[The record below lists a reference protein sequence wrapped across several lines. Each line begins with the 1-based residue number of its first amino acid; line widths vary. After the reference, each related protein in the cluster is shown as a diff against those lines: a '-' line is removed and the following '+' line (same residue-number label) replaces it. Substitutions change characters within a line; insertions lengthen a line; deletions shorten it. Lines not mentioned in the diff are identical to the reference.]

1 MELRKKKLEVEME
14 RNKLVKEN
22 DRLRKEN
29 EIFKEKMEEVEAVG
43 DVFVLK
49 NALEELRL
57 LN

>member
-49 NALEELRL
+49 NALE
-57 LN
+57 